1 MVAKLVEDK
10 NKYKAKN
17 IDNSR
22 FKSLWDK
29 VHKQLEKKGST
40 IVKYFT
46 VHPDVLMP
54 LIKSNIESDLK
65 RYMDNL
71 MELATEDYIVF
82 PKDGYAFF
90 KKEQRL
96 VPLKKDSDE
105 ILYFGSDCNL
115 STDLEG
121 NYTITY
127 SGESKTDI
135 SKSVCDYLKSKDIN
149 LVDGSYNT
157 IFRKI
162 NIQAALNFYNK
173 YNLKIPL
180 SIINLKNSKVLSY
193 SDMYHTSYY
202 DEVFKCYPGK
212 YSTITS
218 STPFAVIFSKKITE
232 TSESTN
238 FIKYILTN
246 FSEPKHPTLEGF
258 SIDFY
263 SKLAN
268 ILKQHNQIERVVT
281 IYDLF
286 DSTYNFI
293 IEEFDALKSYDDFCN
308 YFGADFNKV
317 LYKYYKEYLKKCDEI
332 RANIYPYKTE
342 LFEDVNKG
350 HWEVF
355 ESFYNE
361 LDSNAWIINVPDN
374 EILVARD
381 PLCDVNNTAV
391 CGIDFGTKST
401 VVVCRDPSEI
411 LLRIGGGDLLRNPNV
426 KDYEN
431 PTTISLEDYKS
442 FIQDYQRNLGRPFT
456 KYKDLMVS
464 HDASKK
470 IYQESFDKQK
480 YYSVFSELKQW
491 ANSKDRKQL
500 LQDTKGY
507 NIELKPYLLLKEN
520 DFDPIEIYAY
530 YLGLYI
536 NNMHRGIYMKYMLS
550 FPVNYK
556 KAIRDKILQSFER
569 GIKKSLPTSVLNN
582 IETMKRFKITS
593 GASEPAAYAIS
604 ALKEYGLEPKEEELK
619 SIVSYGVFDFGGGTT
634 DFDFGI
640 EYIPNNKSYK
650 FEIEQLGN
658 GGDAYL
664 GGENLLNMLAFEVYK
679 SNIKLMR
686 DNEISIVMP
695 PKCQRFPGSE
705 VLVQDEKDGNQI
717 SYLNLKLI
725 AHTLRAL
732 WEEVPNYESYY
743 TEGQKALTLYTANGD
758 DVIVKIKIDIKALKS
773 VIETQIND
781 GVENFMSCYYK
792 IYNEYNE
799 KLTRPLHILLA
810 GNSCKSSILQKVFI
824 TRIIKELN
832 NMKDKLGDE
841 KDISEIFRLYPPL
854 GSQFNIENIEE
865 IDNFKRLNIDIR
877 DLLYIEDK
885 EK

>member
-1 MVAKLVEDK
+1 MIAELVKDRSNKIED
-10 NKYKAKN
+10 NE
-17 IDNSR
+17 
-22 FKSLWDK
+22 FKQLWAK

-40 IVKYFT
+40 IVKYFI
-46 VHPDVLMP
+46 VHPDILVP
-54 LIKSNIESDLK
+54 LIKSNIEVDLK
-65 RYMDNL
+65 QYIDNL
-71 MELATEDYIVF
+71 IELAMEDYILF
-82 PKDGYAFF
+82 EKDGYAFF

-105 ILYFGSDCNL
+105 ILFFGCDCN
-115 STDLEG
+115 SSRDLDG

-127 SGESKTDI
+127 SGESKTNI
-135 SKSVCDYLKSKDIN
+135 PKPLYNYLKSKDIDLQN
-149 LVDGSYNT
+149 D
-157 IFRKI
+157 
-162 NIQAALNFYNK
+162 NFYTILRRINVEPAFNFYSK
-173 YNLKIPL
+173 YNLKTPT
-180 SIINLKNSKVLSY
+180 SIIDLKNSKVMSY
-193 SDMYHTSYY
+193 TDLYHTSYY
-202 DEVFKCYPGK
+202 GEVFKCYPSSSYK
-212 YSTITS
+212 IS
-218 STPFAVIFSKKITE
+218 STNPFAFIFSKTISGI
-232 TSESTN
+232 SENTN
-238 FIKYILTN
+238 FLKYILTN
-246 FSEPKHPTLEGF
+246 FSEPKHPILEGF

-263 SKLAN
+263 SKLATV
-268 ILKQHNQIERVVT
+268 LKQHTQREKIIT

-286 DSTYNFI
+286 DATYNLI

-308 YFGADFNKV
+308 YFGSAFNSV

-332 RANIYPYKTE
+332 RANIYPYKNE

-381 PLCDVNNTAV
+381 PLCDINNTAV

-411 LLRIGGGDLLRNPNV
+411 LLRVGGGDLLRTPNV

-431 PTTISLEDYKS
+431 PTTISLEDYKN
-442 FIQDYQRNLGRPFT
+442 FIQDYQRDLGRPFT

-491 ANSKDRKQL
+491 ANSNDRKQL
-500 LQDTKGY
+500 LQDTKSY
-507 NIELKPYLLLKEN
+507 NIELKPYLMLKEN

-556 KAIRDKILQSFER
+556 KAVRDKILQSFER

-604 ALKEYGLEPKEEELK
+604 ALKEYGLEPKEEDIK

-679 SNIKLMR
+679 SNIKIMR

-695 PKCQRFPGSE
+695 PKCQRFPGAE

-743 TEGQKALTLYTANGD
+743 TEGQRAVTLYTANGD

-773 VIETQIND
+773 VIEAQITD

-832 NMKDKLGDE
+832 NMKDKLGD
-841 KDISEIFRLYPPL
+841 KKNISEIFRLYPPL
-854 GSQFNIENIEE
+854 GSQFNIETIKEIES
-865 IDNFKRLNIDIR
+865 FKKLNIDIH
-877 DLLYIEDK
+877 DLLYIE
-885 EK
+885 EKQK